1 MPTTSNVRIEK
12 DSLGEMQVPASA
24 LWGPQ
29 TQRAVENFPISGR
42 PLPAPFVHTLG
53 LIKAAAASVN
63 RDLKLLE
70 PAIAAAIEKA
80 ATEVAEARW
89 DAEFPIDVFQT
100 GSGTSSNMNANE
112 VIARLASRAS
122 GLKVHPNDH
131 VNFGQS
137 SNDVIPTALH
147 VSAVVQIERDLL
159 PSLAKLWRALDDK
172 ANQFQEV
179 IKTGRTHL
187 MDATPI
193 RLGQEFSGYAT
204 QVQHGIA
211 RVKATLPDLRE
222 LAIGGTAVGT
232 GLNTHPEFG
241 RRMAAELSKLAGTAF
256 SEAPNHFEAQGA
268 QDGACWTSGA
278 LNSVA
283 ASLMK
288 IANDL
293 RLMNSGPRCGL
304 AEISLPAIQPGSS
317 IMPGKVNPVVCEAVT
332 MVSAQVMGNHV
343 AITVGAQGGPLDLNV
358 MLPMMAKNLLE
369 SIQLLAAASRVF
381 ADKAITGLVANAETC
396 RGYIEIS
403 PSMATALNPLI
414 GYDMAAEIAKRSFKE
429 RRPVRELAR
438 EMTKLSPAEI
448 DAALDPARQTQ
459 PGLELGGSGGGA

>member
-1 MPTTSNVRIEK
+1 MPDVRIEK
-12 DSLGEMQVPASA
+12 DSLGEMSVPAQA

-42 PLPAPFVHTLG
+42 PLPPAFVHTLG
-53 LIKAAAASVN
+53 LIKSAAARVN
-63 RDLKLLE
+63 RELKLLE
-70 PAIAAAIEKA
+70 PPLADAIEKA
-80 ATEVAEARW
+80 ANEVAEGRW

-112 VIARLASRAS
+112 VVARLASRAS

-159 PSLAKLWRALDDK
+159 PSLARLWKVLDEK
-172 ANQFQEV
+172 AREFHGV
-179 IKTGRTHL
+179 LKTGRTHL

-193 RLGQEFSGYAT
+193 RLGQEFSGYAA
-204 QVQHGIA
+204 QVLHGIA

-241 RRMAAELSKLAGTAF
+241 RRMAAEIGKLAGTSF
-256 SEAPNHFEAQGA
+256 TEAANHFEAQGA

-288 IANDL
+288 IANDV
-293 RLMNSGPRCGL
+293 RLMNSGPRCGF

-332 MVSAQVMGNHV
+332 MVAAQVMGNHV
-343 AITVGAQGGPLDLNV
+343 AITVGAQWGQLDLNV
-358 MLPMMAKNLLE
+358 MLPVMAKNLLE
-369 SIQLLAAASRVF
+369 SIQLLAASSRVF
-381 ADKAITGLVANAETC
+381 ADKALAGLVANADTC
-396 RGYIEIS
+396 RDYIEIS

-414 GYDMAAEIAKRSFKE
+414 GYDQAAEIAKRSFKE
-429 RRPVRELAR
+429 RRPVRELAA
-438 EMTKLSPAEI
+438 EMTKLSKAEI
-448 DAALDPARQTQ
+448 DHALDPARQTQ
-459 PGLELGGSGGGA
+459 PGLDLGGGAGG